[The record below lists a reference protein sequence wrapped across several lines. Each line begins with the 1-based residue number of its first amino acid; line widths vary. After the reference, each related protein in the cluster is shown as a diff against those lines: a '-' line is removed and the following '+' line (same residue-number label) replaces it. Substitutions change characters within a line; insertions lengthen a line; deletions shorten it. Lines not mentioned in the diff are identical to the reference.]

1 MGDGEDLTPK
11 DYGTL
16 IVQGFQELISV
27 NLTEIEFVGGKGKNP
42 ILTMTLNAVAEIANL
57 EHYGEKVTRS
67 YRYVGPQAYF
77 SEWIAKDANELK
89 KDFDLGVQS
98 LIDNIY
104 HDLFVAFDLPISSG
118 ENDFPGSG
126 LFGCCWICPEDPP
139 LDYSFWGK
147 KLRYPTVESLHPTLK
162 WSSFPDLRQEEQ
174 FADQQLA
181 ILSHWSDTIRLTTM

>member
-104 HDLFVAFDLPISSG
+104 HDLFVALIYRYLLEKMISQVQVYLVAV
-118 ENDFPGSG
+118 GSA
-126 LFGCCWICPEDPP
+126 
-139 LDYSFWGK
+139 
-147 KLRYPTVESLHPTLK
+147 LK
-162 WSSFPDLRQEEQ
+162 IHL
-174 FADQQLA
+174 
-181 ILSHWSDTIRLTTM
+181 